1 MSNFE
6 QDLRDA
12 LQRREPPPGF
22 AGKVLA
28 RAREIDE
35 RSESRAGWKWAWR
48 WVTAAA
54 IVVMLVGGVSMYQS
68 HRRQLEAAKSAE
80 KSKQELMVALRITS
94 SKLQLVQ
101 EKLSEIQNKK
111 IELHIQQ

>member
-1 MSNFE
+1 MSKFE
-6 QDLRDA
+6 RDLHDA
-12 LQRREPPPGF
+12 MRRKEPPPGF

-35 RSESRAGWKWAWR
+35 RDEGRAGWKWAWR
-48 WVTAAA
+48 WVAAA
-54 IVVMLVGGVSMYQS
+54 AMVVMLVGGVSIYQE
-68 HRRQLEAAKSAE
+68 HRRQLEAE
-80 KSKQELMVALRITS
+80 KSKEELMVALRITS

-111 IELHIQQ
+111 IELHLQQ